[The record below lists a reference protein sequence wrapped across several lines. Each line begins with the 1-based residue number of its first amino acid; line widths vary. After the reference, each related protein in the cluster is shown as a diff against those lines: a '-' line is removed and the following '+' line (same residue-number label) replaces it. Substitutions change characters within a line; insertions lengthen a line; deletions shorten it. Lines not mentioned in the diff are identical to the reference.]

1 MTHTKLL
8 ILPAI
13 ISVFLSTTAV
23 ADPSAGTGT
32 ITFSGAIIDAPC
44 YIAPG
49 SDEQT
54 ISLGQVN
61 KSLLASGGET
71 ADVPFSIKLDG
82 CDLDTIKNV
91 TVTFKGEPADTSKKS
106 LAINGT
112 ASGAA
117 VALMEFEGDRITLG
131 QPTNN
136 INLVD
141 GSNELKFKAK
151 MTGVQIPNGEGV
163 ELAPINV
170 GNFTAVTDFILE
182 YN

>member
-1 MTHTKLL
+1 
-8 ILPAI
+8 
-13 ISVFLSTTAV
+13 
-23 ADPSAGTGT
+23 
-32 ITFSGAIIDAPC
+32 
-44 YIAPG
+44 
-49 SDEQT
+49 
-54 ISLGQVN
+54 
-61 KSLLASGGET
+61 
-71 ADVPFSIKLDG
+71 
-82 CDLDTIKNV
+82 
-91 TVTFKGEPADTSKKS
+91 
-106 LAINGT
+106 
-112 ASGAA
+112 
-117 VALMEFEGDRITLG
+117 MEFEGDRITLG